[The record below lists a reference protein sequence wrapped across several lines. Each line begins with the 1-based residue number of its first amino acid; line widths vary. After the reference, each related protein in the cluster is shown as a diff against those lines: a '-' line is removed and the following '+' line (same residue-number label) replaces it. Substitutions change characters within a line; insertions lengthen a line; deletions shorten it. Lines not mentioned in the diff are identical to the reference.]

1 MSSIRDSPLF
11 SFHSASETDI
21 EGVFALFDKID
32 AYLAKVIPHAMEW
45 IESGLDV
52 RFDTGFMA
60 EVVSCIASEGDLDK
74 LIEAHAY
81 QADRIANMD
90 Y

>member
-1 MSSIRDSPLF
+1 
-11 SFHSASETDI
+11 
-21 EGVFALFDKID
+21 VFALFDEID

-45 IESGLDV
+45 IESSLDV
-52 RFDTGFMA
+52 RFDVEFVAQVTG
-60 EVVSCIASEGDLDK
+60 CIASEGGLDK